1 VSAIDEYVIADLGE
15 LSAQRLIGKM
25 ARDED
30 ETVLVLGDG
39 DGEVQVSAAI
49 GSRAAAASRLER
61 CGAAD
66 AGGAVGAEAGAA
78 GYGGLDVT
86 PRGSSVRGM
95 PS

>member
-1 VSAIDEYVIADLGE
+1 MSAVEEDVIVDLGS

-25 ARDED
+25 VVDED

-61 CGAAD
+61 AA
-66 AGGAVGAEAGAA
+66 ALMLAWAAELRKPVVPTDPKPGQP
-78 GYGGLDVT
+78 GTEGWT
-86 PRGSSVRGM
+86 
-95 PS
+95 